1 LAVRPRFIRL
11 EIYEKLWDEAVFTFV
26 RGGQKADRF
35 LPEKT
40 ADVRR
45 GTTLI
50 FRPPA
55 DVRNAVTDFMS
66 RLAEICPGQYF
77 YRPEELHITVLSI
90 ITMTELW
97 EQEMDRFQKGRP
109 LIGQALT
116 AQRPFKIKFHGVTAS
131 PDSVLIQGFP
141 LDDGLA
147 AIRATL
153 RDAFARAGFADMLDR
168 RYKVTAAHM
177 SVMRFCR
184 PCPEINELL
193 AFLKENRQTGFGEC
207 EISQLELIFGDW
219 YASSD
224 KVKSLEEYSLR
235 S

>member
-1 LAVRPRFIRL
+1 MKL
-11 EIYEKLWDEAVFTFV
+11 EIYEKLWTEAVSAFE
-26 RGGQKADRF
+26 RGEQKPDCY
-35 LPEKT
+35 LPDKT

-50 FRPPA
+50 FRPLA
-55 DVRNAVTDFMS
+55 NVRDTITDFMS

-97 EQEMDRFQKGRP
+97 ELEMDRFQKCRP

-141 LDDGLA
+141 FDDGLA
-147 AIRATL
+147 AIRAAL

-168 RYKVTAAHM
+168 RYKVTAAHI
-177 SVMRFCR
+177 SIMRFCR
-184 PCPEINELL
+184 PCPEIKRLL
-193 AFLKENRQTGFGEC
+193 AFLNKNRRNNCGEC
-207 EISQLELIFGDW
+207 EISHLELIFGDW
-219 YASSD
+219 YASSN
-224 KVKSLEEYSLR
+224 KVKILEAYPLCK
-235 S
+235 